1 MKNLALIKNYNLDYS
16 KLINYFIVLYA
27 FSIPISKSLTTISII
42 FLFLFWILQKDYKRK
57 FDEIKNNYFILIL
70 LLFIV
75 YSFVAILWS
84 SDKIFALDYVR
95 KYYHFLI
102 IPIIFTSLN
111 KEYLEKVFSA
121 FLFSMLISEITSYGI
136 FFEIWTKQG
145 ISPDN
150 PSPFMNHSNYSIYLA
165 FTIFIL
171 LYKVLY
177 SKDKGLKLFYLMF
190 LILST
195 SNLFLNGGRA
205 GQFAFIIALFIFGF
219 LNIKNRLKAFVSI
232 FIVGIIILVTS
243 YNISPVFKDRFNY
256 FLHDI
261 NSMIHK
267 DDYSNSFSLRVAL
280 WMTGLEASKENI
292 LFGTGIGDEIINAE
306 NGINRF
312 NIPPIFGSSDT
323 TNYIDYHSSFIQY
336 LVQLGI
342 VGLIIFI
349 LIFYFL
355 VRIKIKNKVYSNL
368 LYIFVVLYILQSTIG
383 LTFHIQK
390 SMIFFTLFTSI
401 FLVISKYEKEV
412 NSRSN

>member
-1 MKNLALIKNYNLDYS
+1 MKNLALIKKYNLDYS

-102 IPIIFTSLN
+102 IPIIFTSLK

-145 ISPDN
+145 ISPDD

-171 LYKVLY
+171 LHKVLY

-190 LILST
+190 LILSS

>member
-171 LYKVLY
+171 LHKVLY

-195 SNLFLNGGRA
+195 SNLFLNGGRT

>member
-145 ISPDN
+145 ISPDD

-171 LYKVLY
+171 LHKVLY

-190 LILST
+190 LILSS

>member
-1 MKNLALIKNYNLDYS
+1 
-16 KLINYFIVLYA
+16 
-27 FSIPISKSLTTISII
+27 

-145 ISPDN
+145 ISPDD

-171 LYKVLY
+171 LHKVLY

-190 LILST
+190 LILSS

>member
-1 MKNLALIKNYNLDYS
+1 
-16 KLINYFIVLYA
+16 
-27 FSIPISKSLTTISII
+27 
-42 FLFLFWILQKDYKRK
+42 
-57 FDEIKNNYFILIL
+57 
-70 LLFIV
+70 
-75 YSFVAILWS
+75 
-84 SDKIFALDYVR
+84 
-95 KYYHFLI
+95 
-102 IPIIFTSLN
+102 
-111 KEYLEKVFSA
+111 
-121 FLFSMLISEITSYGI
+121 
-136 FFEIWTKQG
+136 
-145 ISPDN
+145 
-150 PSPFMNHSNYSIYLA
+150 
-165 FTIFIL
+165 
-171 LYKVLY
+171 
-177 SKDKGLKLFYLMF
+177 
-190 LILST
+190 
-195 SNLFLNGGRA
+195 
-205 GQFAFIIALFIFGF
+205 LFIFGF